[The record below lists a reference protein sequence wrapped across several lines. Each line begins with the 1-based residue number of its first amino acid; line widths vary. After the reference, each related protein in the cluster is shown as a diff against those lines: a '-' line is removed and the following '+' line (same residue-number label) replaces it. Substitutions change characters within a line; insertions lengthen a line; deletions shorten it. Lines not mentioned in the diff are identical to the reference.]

1 MYKKPCLLLFIG
13 KGGNLRHNRPSL
25 LRSLIRN
32 CDRSYGTAIA
42 SSLDKLDITSIAETA
57 AAYFYAIIAGV
68 RNVKVPLRLSPVLKN
83 GRMRR
88 L

>member
-1 MYKKPCLLLFIG
+1 MAVYSYGKKPETQQG
-13 KGGNLRHNRPSL
+13 QVY
-25 LRSLIRN
+25 

-68 RNVKVPLRLSPVLKN
+68 RNVKVPLRPC
-83 GRMRR
+83 
-88 L
+88 